1 MIKITPNFNF
11 GGQCEQAIRLYEKA
25 FNAKVECL
33 IRYSDANWEDYDKKL
48 TDEQKNYIYHA
59 EIYIENQRIMMS
71 DNIDIEFQPSK
82 ALSLTVTM
90 ETKQDVIKAFNVL
103 KEGSEIIYPIHSTTY
118 SSCFCSLVDK
128 FGFRWVI
135 MTEQTEK

>member
-1 MIKITPNFNF
+1 MIIITPNFNF
-11 GGQCEQAIRLYEKA
+11 NGKCEQAIRLYEKA

-33 IRYSDANWEDYDKKL
+33 IRYGDAHWENYDEKL
-48 TDEQKNYIYHA
+48 TAEQMNYIYHA

-71 DNIDIEFQPSK
+71 DNIDIDFQPSK

-90 ETKQDVIKAFNVL
+90 ETKEDVIKAFNML
-103 KEGSEIIYPIHSTTY
+103 KDGGEIIYSIHSTAY

-135 MTEQTEK
+135 MTEQTER